1 MKKMKY
7 LFAGIFAFSV
17 ALGVN
22 AQTVDYKEALKPIT
36 TALESSSNDPKV
48 LKDLVKT
55 YKKQFKKKQPDFQN
69 VSQEKVLTN
78 VVSAMQPKH

>member
-55 YKKQFKKKQPDFQN
+55 NHRYQWCFQGLCHDWLAYRLHGC
-69 VSQEKVLTN
+69 SR
-78 VVSAMQPKH
+78 MDR

>member
-55 YKKQFKKKQPDFQN
+55 YKKQFIANTYFASIRFRRFYIFN
-69 VSQEKVLTN
+69 F
-78 VVSAMQPKH
+78 